1 MMQFYIRDY
10 KNLSEIFSIILSR
23 LWKFTYLGGPG
34 THLWPIRSLKWV
46 WLMCRKMLNHGWPPS
61 TTWCGKDSK
70 NWWNCCGYEPRRVSG
85 TYSVSQEYGPDNWW
99 QLPSILCTYTP
110 FSPLKQQKK
119 RYRAVQHLQMA
130 DGSWTAQ
137 VRAAMWPANWVSLAA
152 LQTSLA
158 TWQWTW
164 VSIRFR
170 IGDYIWNRY
179 YGISLGDRHYDYGIP
194 YIHPYNSIDT
204 TIRWNHIVN
213 DVYNNDRD
221 NGWDGRGWSWT
232 GTR

>member
-110 FSPLKQQKK
+110 FSPLKQQKRGTA
-119 RYRAVQHLQMA
+119 RYSTYKWLMVHERPRSELRC
-130 DGSWTAQ
+130 D
-137 VRAAMWPANWVSLAA
+137 
-152 LQTSLA
+152 LQTGFL
-158 TWQWTW
+158 WQLYKPHL
-164 VSIRFR
+164 RH
-170 IGDYIWNRY
+170 GN
-179 YGISLGDRHYDYGIP
+179 GLGFP
-194 YIHPYNSIDT
+194 YASE
-204 TIRWNHIVN
+204 
-213 DVYNNDRD
+213 
-221 NGWDGRGWSWT
+221 
-232 GTR
+232 